1 MSHESARPQ
10 ASAAPVR
17 HDGSRS
23 APAGPRGVRGSAAAV
38 RDRPGWGA
46 GSQLRGFPALPLP
59 CTLRDAR
66 SPQENSPETQLNKII
81 ICIGCICLR
90 LATSDSKLKGVPPI
104 WYTIEPAITVLRS
117 LPIPNPEPKLESLA
131 VGASEIG
138 SKPSPF
144 DASL

>member
-1 MSHESARPQ
+1 MRDRVLGGRGV
-10 ASAAPVR
+10 AAPR
-17 HDGSRS
+17 H
-23 APAGPRGVRGSAAAV
+23 
-38 RDRPGWGA
+38 
-46 GSQLRGFPALPLP
+46 PALPLP

-90 LATSDSKLKGVPPI
+90 LATSDSKLKGLPPI

>member
-1 MSHESARPQ
+1 MSTRLSCAPC
-10 ASAAPVR
+10 ATVLAGVAAPR
-17 HDGSRS
+17 H
-23 APAGPRGVRGSAAAV
+23 
-38 RDRPGWGA
+38 
-46 GSQLRGFPALPLP
+46 PALPLP
-59 CTLRDAR
+59 YTLRDAR

-90 LATSDSKLKGVPPI
+90 LATSDSKLKGLPPI